1 MVEVFATNIKNLKEA
16 KIIEGLLA
24 ILFPSLKVNFDL
36 TDCDRVLRVEA
47 ISGVVDPSVIV
58 NYLQN
63 LGYSIKVLD
72 W

>member
-1 MVEVFATNIKNLKEA
+1 MVEVFATNIRSFKDA

-36 TDCDRVLRVEA
+36 TDCDRVLRIEA
-47 ISGVVDPSVIV
+47 VSGKIDAGLIV
-58 NYLQN
+58 NYIRN

-72 W
+72 